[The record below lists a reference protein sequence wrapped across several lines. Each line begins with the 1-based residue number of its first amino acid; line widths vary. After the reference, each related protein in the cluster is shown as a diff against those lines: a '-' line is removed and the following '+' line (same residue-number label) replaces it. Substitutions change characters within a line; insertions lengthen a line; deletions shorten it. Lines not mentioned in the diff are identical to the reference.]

1 MVSPAMKKR
10 FLTLSLFA
18 ALLSAS
24 SAILAAAPRTIEIT
38 GNDQMKFSVTAIEAK
53 PGEELKIVFKNIG
66 TLPKEAMGH
75 NWVLLKAGSDAAAFA
90 TAAVAAKAK
99 DYIPEALK
107 AQVVAHTKLLGPRQ
121 TDEVTFK
128 VPETAG
134 SYPFLCSFPA
144 HFVVGMKGTLTVK

>member
-1 MVSPAMKKR
+1 MKKR

-90 TAAVAAKAK
+90 TAAVAAKDK
-99 DYIPEALK
+99 EYIPEALK

-121 TDEVTFK
+121 TDEITFK
-128 VPETAG
+128 VPDAAG